1 VLQKLQSEKKPH
13 KKQNNEVGGVTL
25 LPIWKPAP

>member
-1 VLQKLQSEKKPH
+1 MEMDKVLQKLQSEKKPH

-25 LPIWKPAP
+25 LPI